1 MNEIQKT
8 TNNEGLTIDMISSLY
23 DVDGLIKTPSLY

>member
-8 TNNEGLTIDMISSLY
+8 TNNEGLTIDIFLLCY